1 MSNEILSNEQLL
13 ERVCD
18 LVRQVTE
25 ARFEGTAYAKLAR
38 AHGYAD
44 GYMRAMMDAGLAD
57 RDALLAAVGRARREV
72 VAADDGS
79 GTREAA

>member
-1 MSNEILSNEQLL
+1 MSNDAMSGAELL
-13 ERVCD
+13 DRVVD

-25 ARFEGTAYAKLAR
+25 ARFEGGEYAKLAR

-44 GYMRAMMDAGLAD
+44 GYMRALLDAGLAD
-57 RDALLAAVGRARREV
+57 RDTLIAAVGQARREV
-72 VAADDGS
+72 VESGS